1 MHFFSP
7 PIHRNNANAIPS
19 HPDRYRTH
27 GPSLLTPRFTL
38 LGALAGGLVTFALN
52 RQQFKHPLQA
62 MQQHYK
68 TEFVAKET
76 ARHFL
81 KHKSCTA
88 ALSMYCKNT

>member
-1 MHFFSP
+1 M
-7 PIHRNNANAIPS
+7 
-19 HPDRYRTH
+19 
-27 GPSLLTPRFTL
+27 TPRFAL
-38 LGALAGGLVTFALN
+38 LGTLAGGLVTFALN